1 MLPAREPTCG
11 RLASNMAAAP
21 SHHSALAHYESLS
34 KYCSNSRK
42 EYKKEKR
49 QAWHSNCGDLH
60 GGRGNTGF
68 IVEHSEAAHMRGV
81 RR

>member
-1 MLPAREPTCG
+1 MLPARGPTCG

-34 KYCSNSRK
+34 KYCSNS
-42 EYKKEKR
+42 KKEHKKEER
-49 QAWHSNCGDLH
+49 QAWRSDCDDLH
-60 GGRGNTGF
+60 SGRGNTGF